1 MARGGHRLRREAD
14 DGHRLRREADDDVDA
29 RGATRSASG
38 AQRKSKCDLGWEV
51 RDKIFGERNVST
63 STVSTK
69 GSPQRSVLPTVFPS
83 VGYISQGIQG
93 VHSRPPSGCQCQ
105 SGVGIGPPTRFD
117 SLLLGSLVPLPEGS
131 VVPLPEG
138 IPVSP
143 RDSTR
148 CCLPP
153 SAVDVSYHPGAVGAR
168 CPHPRSRIVSRRTS
182 YRPLLVGV
190 RCWNNSSNLR
200 CRPGDDP
207 SHDPKRR
214 PHQQGRSISSNPQ
227 SRRRPSRK
235 GS

>member
-1 MARGGHRLRREAD
+1 M
-14 DGHRLRREADDDVDA
+14 DA

-51 RDKIFGERNVST
+51 RDKIFGEKNVST

-105 SGVGIGPPTRFD
+105 SGVGIGP
-117 SLLLGSLVPLPEGS
+117 
-131 VVPLPEG
+131 
-138 IPVSP
+138 

-153 SAVDVSYHPGAVGAR
+153 SVVD
-168 CPHPRSRIVSRRTS
+168 VSRRTS

-200 CRPGDDP
+200 CRPGDDS

>member
-51 RDKIFGERNVST
+51 RDEIFGERNVST

-105 SGVGIGPPTRFD
+105 SGVGIGPPTRLG
-117 SLLLGSLVPLPEGS
+117 SLLLTPVCGRR
-131 VVPLPEG
+131 VVP
-138 IPVSP
+138 S
-143 RDSTR
+143 R
-148 CCLPP
+148 
-153 SAVDVSYHPGAVGAR
+153 
-168 CPHPRSRIVSRRTS
+168 RSRCALSAPAFPDSVAPNAVPPPARRCT
-182 YRPLLVGV
+182 LLEQ
-190 RCWNNSSNLR
+190 LF
-200 CRPGDDP
+200 
-207 SHDPKRR
+207 
-214 PHQQGRSISSNPQ
+214 
-227 SRRRPSRK
+227 
-235 GS
+235 

>member
-14 DGHRLRREADDDVDA
+14 DGHRLRREANDDVDA

-51 RDKIFGERNVST
+51 RGKIFGERNVST

-83 VGYISQGIQG
+83 AGYISQGTQG

-138 IPVSP
+138 SLAHGIRLVAAYPRVRSTCRTIPAQSV
-143 RDSTR
+143 RVVRTR
-148 CCLPP
+148 
-153 SAVDVSYHPGAVGAR
+153 VPG
-168 CPHPRSRIVSRRTS
+168 
-182 YRPLLVGV
+182 
-190 RCWNNSSNLR
+190 
-200 CRPGDDP
+200 
-207 SHDPKRR
+207 
-214 PHQQGRSISSNPQ
+214 
-227 SRRRPSRK
+227 
-235 GS
+235 